1 MIITIS
7 GMPGSGKTTLAK
19 HLANVFDLKY
29 YGMGDL
35 RREMAVR
42 KGMNINELN
51 KFGEKN
57 PITDKE
63 VDDFIVSLTKSKEER
78 IIVDGR
84 MGFHFIP
91 HSIKI
96 FINVDLK
103 EGVKRIFKRQGKSE
117 KYENVDATYEALKK
131 RIESDDRR
139 YKKYYHIDIFNLD
152 NYDILFDSTKM
163 TIPEAKENI
172 QKTVEK
178 YIKVQKDKRSE

>member
-1 MIITIS
+1 
-7 GMPGSGKTTLAK
+7 MPGSGKTTLAK
-19 HLANVFDLKY
+19 HLAKVFDLKY

-51 KFGEKN
+51 KLGEKN

-63 VDDFIVSLTKSKEER
+63 VDDFIVSLAKSKSKEER
-78 IIVDGR
+78 IIIDGR

-91 HSIKI
+91 QSIKI

-103 EGVKRIFKRQGKSE
+103 ESAKRIFKRQGKSE
-117 KYENVDATYEALKK
+117 KYENVDETYGALKK

-139 YKKYYHIDIFNLD
+139 YKKYYHVGIFNLD

>member
-1 MIITIS
+1 
-7 GMPGSGKTTLAK
+7 
-19 HLANVFDLKY
+19 
-29 YGMGDL
+29 
-35 RREMAVR
+35 
-42 KGMNINELN
+42 MNINELN